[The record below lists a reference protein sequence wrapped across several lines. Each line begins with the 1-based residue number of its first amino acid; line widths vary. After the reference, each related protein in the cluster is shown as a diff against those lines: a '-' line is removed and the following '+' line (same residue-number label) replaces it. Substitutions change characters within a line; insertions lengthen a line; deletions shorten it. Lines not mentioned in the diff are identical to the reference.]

1 MDLIDLSGV
10 HESVPDF
17 YDGAAQ
23 ACNTPQK
30 PTKKQ
35 KTTEKV
41 SAVKKLG
48 QWVKN
53 AVNCC
58 IE

>member
-1 MDLIDLSGV
+1 MDLIDLNGV

-17 YDGAAQ
+17 YDGATK
-23 ACNTPQK
+23 ACNMPQK
-30 PTKKQ
+30 STKDK